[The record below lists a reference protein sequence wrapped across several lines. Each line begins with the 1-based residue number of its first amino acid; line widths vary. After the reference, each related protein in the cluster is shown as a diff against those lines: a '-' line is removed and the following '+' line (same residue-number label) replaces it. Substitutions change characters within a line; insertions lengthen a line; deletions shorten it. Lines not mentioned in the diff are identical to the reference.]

1 MKDKKDF
8 FLTLII
14 TLIFFFLCRIPI
26 VKRGSAVP
34 LYFTTA
40 DERIL
45 EYDFDKV
52 IFQDDSPYQNI
63 KILHSPTL
71 GNCLMLDDLQSR

>member
-1 MKDKKDF
+1 MLF
-8 FLTLII
+8 CFLI
-14 TLIFFFLCRIPI
+14 RIPTI
-26 VKRGSAVP
+26 KRGSAVP
-34 LYFTTA
+34 LYFTTS

-52 IFQDDSPYQNI
+52 VYEEDSPYQNI

-71 GNCLMLDDLQSR
+71 GNCLILDDLQSMFCTTNQFHCEKYL